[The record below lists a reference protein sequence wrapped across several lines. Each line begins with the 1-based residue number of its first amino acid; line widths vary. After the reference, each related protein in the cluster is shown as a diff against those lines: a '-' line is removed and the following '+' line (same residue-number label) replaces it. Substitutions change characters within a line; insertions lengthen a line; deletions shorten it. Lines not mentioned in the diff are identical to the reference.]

1 MKASKRQNGFTLI
14 EMLLVLAIISVM
26 AGLVINAFS
35 NATNDSR
42 NTIARQQQA
51 TLQSALNN
59 WISQEIRGTTT
70 LADARNTYNY
80 VGGNPSGTKLT
91 SLQRLALIED
101 YLDSDAYS
109 HLVANSSASQ
119 VRSSAMSKT
128 GQWVTFGDWATTGA
142 SYPKVEKQP

>member
-1 MKASKRQNGFTLI
+1 MKSNKQRNGFTLI
-14 EMLLVLAIISVM
+14 EMLLVLAIIAVM

-59 WISQEIRGTTT
+59 WISQEVRGTTT

-80 VGGNPSGTKLT
+80 VGGNPANAKLT
-91 SLQRLALIED
+91 SIQRLALIQD
-101 YLDSDAYS
+101 YLDSDAYA
-109 HLVANSSASQ
+109 HLIANSTGTQ
-119 VRSSAMSKT
+119 IRSSAMSKT
-128 GQWVTFGDWATTGA
+128 SQWVVFGDWATTGA
-142 SYPKVEKQP
+142 SYPKIEKQP